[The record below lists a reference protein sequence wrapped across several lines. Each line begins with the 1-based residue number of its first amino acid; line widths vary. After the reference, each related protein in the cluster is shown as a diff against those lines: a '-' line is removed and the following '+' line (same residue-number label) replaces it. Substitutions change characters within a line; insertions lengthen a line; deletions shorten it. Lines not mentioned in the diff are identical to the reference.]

1 MRILF
6 GLFIVLPVL
15 EMWLLI
21 KVGGVIGALPT
32 VGLVL
37 LTAVIGANLLRS
49 QGLHTLTR
57 AQQRL
62 NSGELPAT
70 EMLEGIFLAVG
81 GALLL
86 TPGFVTDAVGFCC
99 LLPALRRGLIAAM
112 LKRGMVQ
119 MSGASMYTQDG
130 FGGASA
136 TQRQTDPHTGNK
148 GPVTIEGEYKKE
160 E

>member
-49 QGLHTLTR
+49 QGFSTLTR

-86 TPGFVTDAVGFCC
+86 TPGFVTDAIGFCC
-99 LLPALRRGLIAAM
+99 LLPALRRGLIGAM

-119 MSGASMYTQDG
+119 MSGGMYSQGG
-130 FGGASA
+130 FGGGSTA
-136 TQRQTDPHTGNK
+136 QRQNDASPGGN